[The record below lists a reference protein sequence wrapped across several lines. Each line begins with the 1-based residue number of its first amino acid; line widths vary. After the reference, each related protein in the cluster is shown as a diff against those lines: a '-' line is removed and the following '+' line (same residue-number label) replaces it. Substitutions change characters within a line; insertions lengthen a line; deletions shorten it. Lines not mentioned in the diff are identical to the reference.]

1 MSTGSFGAGFEL
13 LDGPSRKDPVSSA
26 LIYFSNLFEKL
37 YIYSFFLIVSDYKM
51 QFGD

>member
-26 LIYFSNLFEKL
+26 LIYFSNFFE
-37 YIYSFFLIVSDYKM
+37 IVFFLIVSDYKM